1 RVANLSPEHESET
14 ATLAV
19 SSRPLG
25 GEPPPTQ
32 EGESDA
38 AERLL
43 SAAGRFAP
51 GWPICPERLG
61 THNDS

>member
-1 RVANLSPEHESET
+1 GGFAAACSQATVHEKVARVANLSPEHESET

-19 SSRPLG
+19 SSRPFG

-38 AERLL
+38 AEPCLDGKV
-43 SAAGRFAP
+43 S
-51 GWPICPERLG
+51 I
-61 THNDS
+61 